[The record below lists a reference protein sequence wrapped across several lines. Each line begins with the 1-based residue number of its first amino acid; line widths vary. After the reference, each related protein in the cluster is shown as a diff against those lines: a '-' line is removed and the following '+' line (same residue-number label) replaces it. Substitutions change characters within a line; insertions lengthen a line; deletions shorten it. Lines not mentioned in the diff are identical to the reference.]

1 MFSSKIQGSKKTPYY
16 FTHVGELKT
25 SCVNVLLITCKIS
38 PSSAQFGIFSM
49 QSNISFQLFYMSGRS
64 QKIIFVKAN
73 TAKFDMY
80 CNLANILGKQIFPF
94 SRFLQYWRIFQQ
106 HSRSE
111 IKSKRT
117 FSVFITQIGKSVQIQ
132 QMRPFF
138 YLNSNPQKI
147 GKTLKTAQKK
157 KIQKNIQKKTCIW
170 FIFHKTLMSLFKT

>member
-1 MFSSKIQGSKKTPYY
+1 MFSSKILGSQKKKKPYY

-38 PSSAQFGIFSM
+38 PSSTQFGIFSR

-64 QKIIFVKAN
+64 QKINFVKVN

-111 IKSKRT
+111 IKLTPVVQEDIFCVFNANWKKRANLTNAAFFLSK
-117 FSVFITQIGKSVQIQ
+117 V
-132 QMRPFF
+132 
-138 YLNSNPQKI
+138 
-147 GKTLKTAQKK
+147 
-157 KIQKNIQKKTCIW
+157 
-170 FIFHKTLMSLFKT
+170 